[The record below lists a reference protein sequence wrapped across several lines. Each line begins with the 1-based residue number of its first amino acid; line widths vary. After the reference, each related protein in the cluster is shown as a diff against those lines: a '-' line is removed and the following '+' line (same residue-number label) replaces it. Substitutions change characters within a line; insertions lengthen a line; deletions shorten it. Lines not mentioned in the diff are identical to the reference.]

1 MINFS
6 SDRFK
11 LQPRTVKSAL
21 KKLKM
26 EDKINESNRYSENI
40 AIKICE
46 YIIKHGTDNTKLSAG
61 LALQEI
67 QNEIAENERKKAEAK
82 PIIHHEFRN
91 NHYAPKNQENIDYAN
106 YCIYNDKWN
115 KEYEEFVGYSIIAK
129 DLAGDYALTHY
140 PKKDKKT
147 ESVVTEILHRYETI
161 TKHMKEENLNF
172 EDIATRYC
180 FRDTVEILPIVK
192 LILDTE
198 MEK

>member
-1 MINFS
+1 MIDFS

-26 EDKINESNRYSENI
+26 EDKINENNKYPEHI

-46 YIIKHGTDNTKLSAG
+46 YIIKHGTENTIISASI
-61 LALQEI
+61 ALQEI
-67 QNEIAENERKKAEAK
+67 NSKIEEDERKKAEAK
-82 PIIHHEFRN
+82 PIIAHEFRN
-91 NHYAPKNQENIDYAN
+91 NHYKPKNQDNIDYAN

-115 KEYEEFVGYSIIAK
+115 KEYEEFTGYSIIAK
-129 DLAGDYALTHY
+129 DLAGNYALTHY

-147 ESVVTEILHRYETI
+147 EAVVTEILHRYETI
-161 TKHMKEENLNF
+161 TKHMAKEKLNF
-172 EDIATRYC
+172 EDIANRYC
-180 FRDTVEILPIVK
+180 FRDTVEIIPVVK